1 MMTAKNGK
9 KGYELEELLRAY
21 FIRAGVYAVRG
32 VPLRLEGDD
41 LTDVDIWLYERPTG
55 SSRRRQ
61 IVDAK
66 SKTKPKAVE
75 RLFWTKG
82 LYELLEVDG
91 AYIATTDTR
100 PLLKEMSRRLG
111 LSVLDGADIKR
122 MADSDRVLLPNRISE
137 EEMLTKIRDFD
148 KSRRTKDTQNAYSD
162 LKAALIDRFGG
173 GTVNRALE
181 HVAGFADALVSCHPK
196 SNGAEV
202 NLRLLYVAA
211 SISAI
216 ALDFSLTKVSF
227 KSADERRRT
236 VLNVIRYGEEDESR
250 GLEKVRIAMALI
262 ERYAANGSAVA
273 QSVSQ
278 AIKSDFSKIP
288 AEIIADHILK
298 NLKSDGLFRLARSLE
313 LRAFSADLLGFDDLP
328 AEEKSFLG
336 VLLDFSGI
344 DRSSVAEGWVSSVA
358 AKQVGNS
365 IESAVVEDIGPL
377 FDQPKSEDETRG
389 Q

>member
-32 VPLRLEGDD
+32 VPVRLEGDD

-122 MADSDRVLLPNRISE
+122 MADSDKVLLPNRISE
-137 EEMLTKIRDFD
+137 EEILTKIRDFD
-148 KSRRTKDTQNAYSD
+148 KSRRTKDTQNAYGD

-196 SNGAEV
+196 SSGAEV

-250 GLEKVRIAMALI
+250 GLEKVRIATALI

-365 IESAVVEDIGPL
+365 IESTVVEDNGPL

-389 Q
+389 

>member
-1 MMTAKNGK
+1 MTAKNGK

-32 VPLRLEGDD
+32 VPVRLEGDD

-122 MADSDRVLLPNRISE
+122 MADSDKVLLPNRISE
-137 EEMLTKIRDFD
+137 EEILTKIRDFD
-148 KSRRTKDTQNAYSD
+148 KSRRTKDTQNAYGD

-181 HVAGFADALVSCHPK
+181 HVAGFADALVSCYPK

-250 GLEKVRIAMALI
+250 GLEKVRIATALI

-298 NLKSDGLFRLARSLE
+298 NLKSDGLFRFARSLE

-344 DRSSVAEGWVSSVA
+344 DRSSVAEGWVSSAA

-365 IESAVVEDIGPL
+365 IESTVVEDNGPL

-389 Q
+389 

>member
-1 MMTAKNGK
+1 MNAKNGK

-21 FIRAGVYAVRG
+21 FIRAGLYAVRG
-32 VPLRLEGDD
+32 VPLRLDGDD

-66 SKTKPKAVE
+66 SKTKPKAIE

-137 EEMLTKIRDFD
+137 DEMDRKIKALD
-148 KSRRTKDTQNAYSD
+148 KSRRNKETQNSYAD
-162 LKAALIDRFGG
+162 LKAALIDNFGG
-173 GTVNRALE
+173 GTANRALE
-181 HVAGFADALVSCHPK
+181 HVAGFSDALVSCHPN
-196 SNGAEV
+196 SSSAEI

-211 SISAI
+211 SFAAI
-216 ALDFSLTKVSF
+216 ALDYSLTKVSF
-227 KSADERRRT
+227 KSSDERRKT
-236 VLNVIRYGEEDESR
+236 ILNVIRYGEEDEER
-250 GLEKVRIAMALI
+250 GLEKVRIATALI
-262 ERYAANGSAVA
+262 ERYAPNGRAVA

-278 AIKSDFSKIP
+278 SIRSDYSKIP
-288 AEIIADHILK
+288 AEIISDHILK
-298 NLKSDGLFRLARSLE
+298 SLRTDGLFRVARSLE
-313 LRAFSADLLGFDDLP
+313 LRAFSEELLGFDDLP
-328 AEEKSFLG
+328 SEDKSFLG

-344 DRSSVAEGWVSSVA
+344 DRSSVAESWTSSSA
-358 AKQVGNS
+358 AKS
-365 IESAVVEDIGPL
+365 ASESEQDVVLEDIGPL
-377 FDQPKSEDETRG
+377 FDAPKQNGHVEK
-389 Q
+389 

>member
-1 MMTAKNGK
+1 MTAKNGK

-32 VPLRLEGDD
+32 VPLRLEGED

-137 EEMLTKIRDFD
+137 EEMLTKIKDFD
-148 KSRRTKDTQNAYSD
+148 KSRRTKDTQNAYGD

-236 VLNVIRYGEEDESR
+236 VQNVIRYGEEDESR
-250 GLEKVRIAMALI
+250 GLEKVRIATALI

-313 LRAFSADLLGFDDLP
+313 IRAFSADLLGFDDLP

-389 Q
+389 

>member
-1 MMTAKNGK
+1 MNAKTGK

-32 VPLRLEGDD
+32 VPLRLDGDD

-66 SKTKPKAVE
+66 SKTKPKAIE

-82 LYELLEVDG
+82 LFELLEVDG

-100 PLLKEMSRRLG
+100 HLIREMSRRLG
-111 LSVLDGADIKR
+111 LSVLDGADLKR
-122 MADSDRVLLPNRISE
+122 MADSDKVLFPNRIYE
-137 EEMLTKIRDFD
+137 EELDSKIRNFD
-148 KSRRTKDTQNAYSD
+148 KSRRNRDSQNAYRD

-181 HVAGFADALVSCHPK
+181 HIAGFSSDLVSCHPK
-196 SNGAEV
+196 SSGAEV
-202 NLRLLYVAA
+202 NLRLLYIAT

-216 ALDFSLTKVSF
+216 ALDYSLTKVSF
-227 KSADERRRT
+227 KSSDERNRT
-236 VLNVIRYGEEDESR
+236 VLNVIRYGEEDENK
-250 GLEKVRIAMALI
+250 GLEKVRIASALI
-262 ERYAANGSAVA
+262 EKYATNGSAVA
-273 QSVSQ
+273 QSVAQ
-278 AIKSDFSKIP
+278 AIRSDYSKIP

-298 NLKSDGLFRLARSLE
+298 NLRVDGLFQLARALE
-313 LRAFSADLLGFDDLP
+313 QRAFSRDLLGFDDLP

-344 DRSSVAEGWVSSVA
+344 DRVSVADSWVSSMA
-358 AKQVGNS
+358 AKRATEEMEDDM
-365 IESAVVEDIGPL
+365 IEEAGPL
-377 FDQPKSEDETRG
+377 FNRRSEED
-389 Q
+389 

>member
-1 MMTAKNGK
+1 MNAKNGQ
-9 KGYELEELLRAY
+9 KGHELEELLRAY
-21 FIRAGVYAVRG
+21 FIRAGIYAVRG
-32 VPLRLEGDD
+32 VPLRLDGDD

-100 PLLKEMSRRLG
+100 PLLNEMSRRLG
-111 LSVLDGADIKR
+111 LSVLDGADIKK
-122 MADSDRVLLPNRISE
+122 MADSNKVLFPNRISE
-137 EEMLTKIRDFD
+137 EEILIKIRDFD
-148 KSRRTKDTQNAYSD
+148 NSRRAKDTKDAYRD
-162 LKAALIDRFGG
+162 LKAALIDGFGG

-181 HVAGFADALVSCHPK
+181 HVAEFSDVLVSCHPK

-216 ALDFSLTKVSF
+216 ALDFSFAKVSF
-227 KSADERRRT
+227 KSADERRKT
-236 VLNVIRYGEEDESR
+236 ILNVIRYGEEDEKR
-250 GLEKVRIAMALI
+250 GLEKVRIATALI

-273 QSVSQ
+273 QSVKR
-278 AIKSDFSKIP
+278 AIKSNFSKIP
-288 AEIIADHILK
+288 AEIIADHISK
-298 NLKSDGLFRLARSLE
+298 NLKLDGLFRLACSLE
-313 LRAFSADLLGFDDLP
+313 LRAFSKDLLGFDDLP
-328 AEEKSFLG
+328 FEEKSFLG
-336 VLLDFSGI
+336 VLLDFSGTN
-344 DRSSVAEGWVSSVA
+344 RSSVAEGWVSSVA
-358 AKQVGNS
+358 AKRVGEA
-365 IESAVVEDIGPL
+365 I
-377 FDQPKSEDETRG
+377 
-389 Q
+389 

>member
-1 MMTAKNGK
+1 MNAKNGQ

-32 VPLRLEGDD
+32 VPLRLDGDD

-111 LSVLDGADIKR
+111 LSILDGADIKR

-137 EEMLTKIRDFD
+137 EEMVAKIKDFD
-148 KSRRTKDTQNAYSD
+148 KSRRTKDTQIAYGD
-162 LKAALIDRFGG
+162 LKAALIDGFGG

-181 HVAGFADALVSCHPK
+181 HVAGFSDALVSCHPK
-196 SNGAEV
+196 SNGAET

-211 SISAI
+211 SVSAI

-227 KSADERRRT
+227 KSADERRKT
-236 VLNVIRYGEEDESR
+236 ILNVIRYGEEDESR
-250 GLEKVRIAMALI
+250 GLEKVRIATALI

-273 QSVSQ
+273 QSVFQ

-288 AEIIADHILK
+288 AEIVADHILK

-313 LRAFSADLLGFDDLP
+313 LRAFSKDLLGFDDLP
-328 AEEKSFLG
+328 ADEKSFLG
-336 VLLDFSGI
+336 VLLDFSGT

-358 AKQVGNS
+358 AKRVGDA
-365 IESAVVEDIGPL
+365 IEDSVVEDIGPL
-377 FDQPKSEDETRG
+377 FDQTKPEDDTPK

>member
-137 EEMLTKIRDFD
+137 EEMATKIRNFD
-148 KSRRTKDTQNAYSD
+148 KSRRTKDTQNAYGD
-162 LKAALIDRFGG
+162 LKAALIDRFGV

-181 HVAGFADALVSCHPK
+181 HVAGFSDALVSCHPK

-250 GLEKVRIAMALI
+250 GLEKVRIATALI

-278 AIKSDFSKIP
+278 AIKADFSKIP

-313 LRAFSADLLGFDDLP
+313 LRAFSTELLGFDDLP

-344 DRSSVAEGWVSSVA
+344 DRSSVAESWVSSVA
-358 AKQVGNS
+358 AKQAGNS
-365 IESAVVEDIGPL
+365 IESTSAEDIGPL
-377 FDQPKSEDETRG
+377 FDQPKPEDETRG

>member
-32 VPLRLEGDD
+32 VPLRLEGED

-137 EEMLTKIRDFD
+137 EEMLTKIKDFD
-148 KSRRTKDTQNAYSD
+148 KSRRTKDTQNAYGD

-236 VLNVIRYGEEDESR
+236 VQNVIRYGEEDESR
-250 GLEKVRIAMALI
+250 GLEKVRIATALI

-313 LRAFSADLLGFDDLP
+313 IRAFSADLLGFDDLP

-389 Q
+389 

>member
-1 MMTAKNGK
+1 MSAKNGQ

-32 VPLRLEGDD
+32 VPLRLDGDD

-75 RLFWTKG
+75 RLLWAKG
-82 LYELLEVDG
+82 LYELLAVDG

-122 MADSDRVLLPNRISE
+122 MADSDKVLLPDRISE
-137 EEMLTKIRDFD
+137 EELQSKIKSFD
-148 KSRRTKDTQNAYSD
+148 KSRRSKDAQNAYGD
-162 LKAALIDRFGG
+162 LKASLIDGFGG
-173 GTVNRALE
+173 GTVNRTLE
-181 HVAGFADALVSCHPK
+181 HVAGFSSALVSCHPN

-202 NLRLLYVAA
+202 NLRLLYIAA

-216 ALDFSLTKVSF
+216 ALDYTLTKVSF
-227 KSADERRRT
+227 KSSDERRKT
-236 VLNVIRYGEEDESR
+236 VLNVIRYGEEDENR
-250 GLEKVRIAMALI
+250 GLEKVRVATALI
-262 ERYAANGSAVA
+262 ERYAMNGRALA

-278 AIKSDFSKIP
+278 AIRSDYSKIP
-288 AEIIADHILK
+288 AEIIADYILK
-298 NLKSDGLFRLARSLE
+298 HIRADGLFKLARSLE
-313 LRAFSADLLGFDDLP
+313 LRAFSQDLPGFDDLP
-328 AEEKSFLG
+328 TDEKSFLG
-336 VLLDFSGI
+336 VLLDFSII
-344 DRSSVAEGWVSSVA
+344 DRASVAEGWLSSTE
-358 AKQVGNS
+358 AKRATKK
-365 IESAVVEDIGPL
+365 IEETVIEDIGPL
-377 FDQPKSEDETRG
+377 FDQLKPDDKKAKR
-389 Q
+389 

>member
-1 MMTAKNGK
+1 MNSKNGQ

-32 VPLRLEGDD
+32 VPLRLDGED
-41 LTDVDIWLYERPTG
+41 LTDIDIWLYERPTG

-100 PLLKEMSRRLG
+100 PLLREMSRRLG
-111 LSVLDGADIKR
+111 LSILDGTDIKR
-122 MADSDRVLLPNRISE
+122 MFDSDKVLLPDRISE
-137 EEMLTKIRDFD
+137 EELQKRIKDFD
-148 KSRRTKDTQNAYSD
+148 KSRRNKDSQNAYED
-162 LKAALIDRFGG
+162 LKAALIDSFGG

-181 HVAGFADALVSCHPK
+181 HVSGFSNALVSCHPK
-196 SNGAEV
+196 SNGAEI

-216 ALDFSLTKVSF
+216 ALDFSLAKVSF
-227 KSADERRRT
+227 KSSDERRKT
-236 VLNVIRYGEEDESR
+236 VLNVIRYGEQDEGR
-250 GLEKVRIAMALI
+250 GLEKVRVATALI
-262 ERYAANGSAVA
+262 ERYAVNGRAVA
-273 QSVSQ
+273 QSVAQ
-278 AIKSDFSKIP
+278 EIRSDYAKIP

-298 NLKSDGLFRLARSLE
+298 NLRSDGLFRLARSLE
-313 LRAFSADLLGFDDLP
+313 LRAFNQDLLGFDDLP

-336 VLLDFSGI
+336 VLLDFSGV
-344 DRSSVAEGWVSSVA
+344 DRAGVAEGWLSSSA
-358 AKQVGNS
+358 AKRAIDGLQD
-365 IESAVVEDIGPL
+365 AVIDDIGPL
-377 FDQPKSEDETRG
+377 FEQAKPNDAKGT
-389 Q
+389 

>member
-32 VPLRLEGDD
+32 VPVRLEGDD

-122 MADSDRVLLPNRISE
+122 MADSDKVLLPNRISE
-137 EEMLTKIRDFD
+137 EEILTKIRDFD
-148 KSRRTKDTQNAYSD
+148 KSRRTKDTQNAYGD

-196 SNGAEV
+196 SSGAEV

-250 GLEKVRIAMALI
+250 GLEKVRIATALI

-298 NLKSDGLFRLARSLE
+298 KLKSDGLFRLARSLE

-365 IESAVVEDIGPL
+365 IESTVVEDNGPL

-389 Q
+389 

>member
-1 MMTAKNGK
+1 MNAKKGQ

-32 VPLRLEGDD
+32 VPLRLDGDD

-82 LYELLEVDG
+82 LYELLAVDG

-122 MADSDRVLLPNRISE
+122 MADSDKVLLPNRISE
-137 EEMLTKIRDFD
+137 EDLQTKIKALDR
-148 KSRRTKDTQNAYSD
+148 SRRNKEVQNSYAD
-162 LKAALIDRFGG
+162 LKAALIDNFGG

-181 HVAGFADALVSCHPK
+181 HVADFSDALVSCHPQ
-196 SNGAEV
+196 SSSAEI
-202 NLRLLYVAA
+202 NLRLLYIAA
-211 SISAI
+211 SFSAI
-216 ALDFSLTKVSF
+216 ALDYALTKVSF
-227 KSADERRRT
+227 KSYDERRKT
-236 VLNVIRYGEEDESR
+236 ILNVIRYGEEDEDR
-250 GLEKVRIAMALI
+250 GLEKVRIATALI
-262 ERYAANGSAVA
+262 ERYATNGRAVA
-273 QSVSQ
+273 QSVAQS
-278 AIKSDFSKIP
+278 IKSDYSKIP
-288 AEIIADHILK
+288 AEIVADHILK

-313 LRAFSADLLGFDDLP
+313 LRAFSQELLGFDDLP
-328 AEEKSFLG
+328 NEEKSFMG
-336 VLLDFSGI
+336 VLLDFSAI
-344 DRSSVAEGWVSSVA
+344 DRSSVAESWISSTA
-358 AKQVGNS
+358 AKRATEKMEDSV
-365 IESAVVEDIGPL
+365 IEDIGPL
-377 FDQPKSEDETRG
+377 FDQPKPDEDKATE
-389 Q
+389 

>member
-1 MMTAKNGK
+1 MTAKNGK

-137 EEMLTKIRDFD
+137 EEMVTKIKDFD
-148 KSRRTKDTQNAYSD
+148 KSRRIKETQNAYND

-181 HVAGFADALVSCHPK
+181 HVAGFSDALVSCHPK
-196 SNGAEV
+196 SIGAEV
-202 NLRLLYVAA
+202 NLRLLYIAA

-227 KSADERRRT
+227 KSADERRKT

-250 GLEKVRIAMALI
+250 GLEKVRIATALI

-278 AIKSDFSKIP
+278 AIKADFSKIP

-298 NLKSDGLFRLARSLE
+298 SLKSDDLFRLARSLE
-313 LRAFSADLLGFDDLP
+313 LRAFGSDLLGFDDLP
-328 AEEKSFLG
+328 TEEKSFLG

-344 DRSSVAEGWVSSVA
+344 DRSSVAEGWVSSMA
-358 AKQVGNS
+358 AKAVEIPVDGS
-365 IESAVVEDIGPL
+365 VVEEIGPL
-377 FDQPKSEDETRG
+377 FDQPKTEGGTGGS
-389 Q
+389 

>member
-1 MMTAKNGK
+1 
-9 KGYELEELLRAY
+9 
-21 FIRAGVYAVRG
+21 
-32 VPLRLEGDD
+32 
-41 LTDVDIWLYERPTG
+41 
-55 SSRRRQ
+55 
-61 IVDAK
+61 VDAK

-137 EEMLTKIRDFD
+137 EEILTKIRDFD
-148 KSRRTKDTQNAYSD
+148 KSRRTKDTQNAYGD

-227 KSADERRRT
+227 KSADERRKT

-250 GLEKVRIAMALI
+250 GLEKVRIATALI

-344 DRSSVAEGWVSSVA
+344 DRPSVAEGWVSSVA
-358 AKQVGNS
+358 AKQVGSS

-377 FDQPKSEDETRG
+377 FDQPKPEDETRG

>member
-1 MMTAKNGK
+1 MTAKNGK

-32 VPLRLEGDD
+32 VPLRIDGDD

-82 LYELLEVDG
+82 LYELLEVEG

-148 KSRRTKDTQNAYSD
+148 KSRRTKETQNAYGD

-181 HVAGFADALVSCHPK
+181 HVAGFADALVFCHPK

-236 VLNVIRYGEEDESR
+236 MLNVIRYGEEDESR
-250 GLEKVRIAMALI
+250 GLEKVRIATALI
-262 ERYAANGSAVA
+262 ERYAPNGSAVA

-278 AIKSDFSKIP
+278 AIKLDFSKIP

-358 AKQVGNS
+358 AKQVGKS

-377 FDQPKSEDETRG
+377 FDQPKSEDETSG
-389 Q
+389 

>member
-1 MMTAKNGK
+1 MNAKNGQ

-32 VPLRLEGDD
+32 VPLRLDGDD

-122 MADSDRVLLPNRISE
+122 MADSDKVLFRNRISE
-137 EEMLTKIRDFD
+137 DELDNKIKGFD
-148 KSRRTKDTQNAYSD
+148 RSRRNKDSQNAYRD
-162 LKAALIDRFGG
+162 LKAALIDGFGG

-181 HVAGFADALVSCHPK
+181 HVASFSNALTSCHPK

-202 NLRLLYVAA
+202 NLRLLYIAA

-216 ALDFSLTKVSF
+216 ALDYALTKVSF
-227 KSADERRRT
+227 KSADERNKT

-250 GLEKVRIAMALI
+250 GLEKVRIATALI
-262 ERYAANGSAVA
+262 ERYATNGRAVA
-273 QSVSQ
+273 QSVAQ
-278 AIKSDFSKIP
+278 AIRADYSKVP

-298 NLKSDGLFRLARSLE
+298 NLRADGLFRLARTLE
-313 LRAFSADLLGFDDLP
+313 LRAFSQDLLGFDDLP

-336 VLLDFSGI
+336 VLLDFSGV
-344 DRSSVAEGWVSSVA
+344 DRASVADSWISSMA
-358 AKQVGNS
+358 AKRATKEMEDDV
-365 IESAVVEDIGPL
+365 IEEIGPL
-377 FDQPKSEDETRG
+377 FDQPKSN
-389 Q
+389 